1 MPAPTGEDV
10 PFWLKLHEGART
22 LTVRYIIELIL
33 CAGPNQW
40 PAEQDLPRF
49 REQMNI
55 LFTRYHQL
63 NLDLNKHICHLL
75 SLPETGLDEYFP
87 TPTPEFN
94 SAIWHYFPV
103 SQEIRD
109 EAKNGFAQGMHE
121 HRDPSTFVTCLI
133 QSRPGLQVQ
142 THRGVWLDVPHVAG
156 GIVCNIGQ
164 LDFFTIDTRD

>member
-1 MPAPTGEDV
+1 
-10 PFWLKLHEGART
+10 
-22 LTVRYIIELIL
+22 
-33 CAGPNQW
+33 
-40 PAEQDLPRF
+40 
-49 REQMNI
+49 MNI

-63 NLDLNKHICHLL
+63 NLDLNKQICHLL

-142 THRGVWLDVPHVAG
+142 NHQGVWLDVPHVAG
-156 GIVCNIGQ
+156 GVVCNIGQ